1 MNLSRPIM
9 LLLPLVAIVLFAI
22 QPGFCMK
29 EGDAVV
35 ATAEDKVDATSNEGQ
50 VRRIKTGIEESMVPT
65 QQSMVPTQQ
74 KENEKLENLR
84 NQYEKRTEAIRTAI
98 NKLEEEM
105 KTLTIERERNEH
117 KIEQLTE
124 ELRDEIEN
132 LQQEIGNLERS
143 ADRLTA
149 ELADIF
155 TPYSVRHSADTEA
168 LIKLQAMYAEA
179 TESTKIKL
187 EKRDEI
193 ENLQQQATADLQ
205 KAETKLQPGETGKPS
220 EEIENLQQEIENL
233 QQQIK
238 RLKESKVQ
246 LTAELDDIFTPYT
259 LANEARKEELEAL
272 QAMYEDV
279 MASKNIKQKEL
290 DKTRDE
296 IKEKQELLQKAET
309 KLDKPEN
316 QALMDL
322 YTKRKILPLKEYKKS
337 LEIRVQKSL
346 LKAEESHGKAGAA
359 REVAR
364 AFSFNHNKELL
375 FVKKKQ
381 PNVMTSKQLDL
392 QSLLKEVEA
401 YQDETAEY
409 KRELEVNQSLLEDA
423 TNTLRDE
430 ETKLQA
436 TATGAAAMMAT
447 PKVPAELNATP
458 KPADDFAD
466 QLRKAVQK
474 KEKEREDKKKIAADG
489 E

>member
-205 KAETKLQPGETGKPS
+205 KAETKLQVSLLWPYRHHTGS
-220 EEIENLQQEIENL
+220 FICNL
-233 QQQIK
+233 
-238 RLKESKVQ
+238 V
-246 LTAELDDIFTPYT
+246 DDI
-259 LANEARKEELEAL
+259 LENDGCSI
-272 QAMYEDV
+272 Q
-279 MASKNIKQKEL
+279 
-290 DKTRDE
+290 
-296 IKEKQELLQKAET
+296 
-309 KLDKPEN
+309 
-316 QALMDL
+316 
-322 YTKRKILPLKEYKKS
+322 PLC
-337 LEIRVQKSL
+337 
-346 LKAEESHGKAGAA
+346 
-359 REVAR
+359 
-364 AFSFNHNKELL
+364 F
-375 FVKKKQ
+375 
-381 PNVMTSKQLDL
+381 KQL
-392 QSLLKEVEA
+392 V
-401 YQDETAEY
+401 
-409 KRELEVNQSLLEDA
+409 
-423 TNTLRDE
+423 LRSSQ
-430 ETKLQA
+430 LFIA
-436 TATGAAAMMAT
+436 
-447 PKVPAELNATP
+447 PASSFCCSRVVA
-458 KPADDFAD
+458 
-466 QLRKAVQK
+466 
-474 KEKEREDKKKIAADG
+474 
-489 E
+489 